1 MSGKP
6 PHEDDDWTA
15 AEAAFAAAREIQGP
29 ERFEALKKAGQL
41 RYDAHKKRLSKL
53 LERDDP
59 SLVKQPLDGTDKS
72 KKHTEARPGVK
83 YGGAVG
89 NDTSEV

>member
-6 PHEDDDWTA
+6 PHEDDDWIA
-15 AEAAFAAAREIQGP
+15 AEEALAEARQIQGP
-29 ERFEALKKAGQL
+29 ERFDALKKAGQL

-59 SLVKQPLDGTDKS
+59 GLVKQPLDGTDKS
-72 KKHTEARPGVK
+72 KERTERPGGK